1 MALPTVSGE
10 FRLVA
15 DPELKFTQSGKGVVN
30 VRLAGSTGRK
40 DQQTGEWV
48 QTDQVFLNA
57 SVWDKDGEALI
68 ESGASKGDRVL
79 ASGALATREY
89 DKSDGSRGLSVDLK
103 FAKVALI
110 AKKGAQRS
118 PDSTP
123 AATTAPDPWAV
134 PSGSTPPF

>member
-1 MALPTVSGE
+1 MALPNVSGE

-15 DPELKFTQSGKGVVN
+15 EPELKFTGSGKQVVN
-30 VRLAGSTGRK
+30 VRLAANTGRK
-40 DQQTGEWV
+40 DPQTGEWV
-48 QTDQVFLNA
+48 QTDQLFLNA

-110 AKKGAQRS
+110 AKKGAQRQ
-118 PDSTP
+118 DTTP
-123 AATTAPDPWAV
+123 AAPAPVDDPWAV
-134 PSGSTPPF
+134 PSGTTPPF